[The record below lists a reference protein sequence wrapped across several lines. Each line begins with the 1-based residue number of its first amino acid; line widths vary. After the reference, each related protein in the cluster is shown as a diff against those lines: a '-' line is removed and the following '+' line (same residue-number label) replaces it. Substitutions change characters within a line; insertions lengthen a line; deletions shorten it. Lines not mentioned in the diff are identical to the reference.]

1 MNKFDLQIWN
11 REFSLYG
18 VLQMYPGIEVTSK
31 QIETLNSINGLNLD
45 KSLEGVKE
53 YIFKKNG
60 NDLLETEIKNIFRYV
75 MPKQFYIPRNPDGM
89 LALMCNYR
97 FDPEHGIA
105 VIFIDGQFKKVCSQ
119 DEVL

>member
-45 KSLEGVKE
+45 KSLEGVQE
-53 YIFKKNG
+53 YILEKNR

-105 VIFIDGQFKKVCSQ
+105 VIFIDGQFKRVCSQ